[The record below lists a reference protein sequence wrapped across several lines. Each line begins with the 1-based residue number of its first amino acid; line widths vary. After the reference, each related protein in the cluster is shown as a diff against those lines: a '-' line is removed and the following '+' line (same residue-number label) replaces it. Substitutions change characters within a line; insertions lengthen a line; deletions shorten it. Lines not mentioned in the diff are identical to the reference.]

1 MSNQNPAAVLR
12 GLLRKVASPKTAA
25 AENVPAS
32 QHPTDKL
39 DGGNT
44 SVPSGQ
50 HSAELKT
57 LTSASAQANPVDG
70 TKLTDG
76 KGESEQGIERM
87 LSGEKSSVTPKDETD
102 NPEAA
107 TKKLAS
113 LSFEDLLETHYSVA
127 TPVAS
132 ELVVKAA
139 TQQTVVEEPAKID
152 APKPAVTAEEGQ
164 QLKAAA
170 EAGAADALQQI
181 SNQIIQDVYA
191 DAILAG
197 DLFAAFH
204 KQSME
209 VQAATLKKATD
220 APPVSPVDAMAGGAE
235 GGGMPPEAAAAMAGG
250 GGMPPEEAAAAGGAG
265 GAGGGDAAADALAQ
279 LPPEQIEQLLMA
291 LLEQTGSAD
300 PAPLE
305 KAEDPAT
312 QKMAKAARE
321 YLREGRFEFRPAKNA
336 QERLKINEMK
346 QFIRETT
353 R

>member
-12 GLLRKVASPKTAA
+12 GLLRKVASTKTAA

-32 QHPTDKL
+32 QHPTDKM

-50 HSAELKT
+50 HSSELKT
-57 LTSASAQANPVDG
+57 LTAASAQANPVDG

-87 LSGEKSSVTPKDETD
+87 LSGEKSSVTPKEETD

-170 EAGAADALQQI
+170 EKGAADALQQI
-181 SNQIIQDVYA
+181 SSQIIQDVYA

-209 VQAATLKKATD
+209 VQAATIKRATD
-220 APPVSPVDAMAGGAE
+220 APPVSPVNAMDAGGEA
-235 GGGMPPEAAAAMAGG
+235 GGMPPEAAAAMAGG
-250 GGMPPEEAAAAGGAG
+250 GGMPPEEAAAAIRGAG
-265 GAGGGDAAADALAQ
+265 GGGDAAADALAQ

-312 QKMAKAARE
+312 QKMAKAARA
-321 YLREGRFEFRPAKNA
+321 YLQEGRFEFRPAKNA

>member
-1 MSNQNPAAVLR
+1 MSDNKPAAVLR
-12 GLLRKVASPKTAA
+12 GLLKKVASTKSAA
-25 AENVPAS
+25 SENVPAS
-32 QHPTDKL
+32 QHPTDKM

-57 LTSASAQANPVDG
+57 LVAESAQANPVDG
-70 TKLTDG
+70 SKLTDG

-87 LSGEKSSVTPKDETD
+87 LSGDKYSVTPKEETD

-113 LSFEDLLETHYSVA
+113 LSFDDLLNAHYQVA
-127 TPVAS
+127 TPVAA
-132 ELVVKAA
+132 ELVVKTA
-139 TQQTVVEEPAKID
+139 TQQTKPVATS
-152 APKPAVTAEEGQ
+152 APQKTEEEGQ

-170 EAGAADALQQI
+170 EAGAAEAQQQVA
-181 SNQIIQDVYA
+181 NAIIQDVYN
-191 DAILAG
+191 DAVLAS

-209 VQAATLKKATD
+209 AKAAMLRKAAE
-220 APPVSPVDAMAGGAE
+220 APPASPVDAM
-235 GGGMPPEAAAAMAGG
+235 GGGGEMPPEAAM
-250 GGMPPEEAAAAGGAG
+250 AAAAGGAPPEAEPAG
-265 GAGGGDAAADALAQ
+265 HGAEGQAGGDAAADALAQ

-291 LLEQTGSAD
+291 LFEQTGSAD

-305 KAEDPAT
+305 GAADPAT

-336 QERLKINEMK
+336 QERTKINEMK